1 MRPGKYQLS
10 LKVAPVFWS
19 EKVCVWGVF
28 FLTSILKKPLIA
40 SNLTGNIHKSK
51 VIETVWYLFVLI
63 IFRRF

>member
-10 LKVAPVFWS
+10 LKVAPVFSS
-19 EKVCVWGVF
+19 EKVCVCVF
-28 FLTSILKKPLIA
+28 FNKYFEKALIA

-63 IFRRF
+63 IFKRL

>member
-10 LKVAPVFWS
+10 LKVAPVFSS
-19 EKVCVWGVF
+19 EKVCVCEF
-28 FLTSILKKPLIA
+28 FFKKYFEKALIA

-63 IFRRF
+63 IFKRL